1 MASQAISQE
10 EKRNQRRE
18 RLLNEPIPRVV
29 TAMAVP
35 TILSSVVMS
44 LYNMADTYFV
54 SSLGTAATAAVG
66 VNHSL
71 QQLIQMAGSAIGI
84 GASSYISRLLGAK
97 EDKKASQVM
106 STTFFTAF
114 SIGLLVLILGMIFMR
129 PMVRLLGATEDVIPY
144 SIDYAS
150 YILYAAPFMA
160 TVFVMNQTL
169 RAEGSA
175 AFAALGTVSGSILN
189 CILDPIFIFVL
200 DFGVAGAAMATAISK
215 MVSFCVLITPYL
227 RHRSLLNL
235 HVRYIHYSKDIVAEV
250 SKIGSPT
257 LIRQGLM
264 MIANVI
270 TNNVAGAFSTSAL
283 AAISVVNRL
292 MMFLGSAI
300 MGFGHGFQSV
310 AGFNWG
316 AKRYD
321 RVRSSFIF
329 AATCGTIVVSV
340 LALLAAIFPTQ
351 IIGLFT
357 EADAEMMRIGVF
369 SLVFRCAVMPLH
381 AIVMVS
387 QSCFTA
393 LGKAK
398 QAAILSLSRQGFCL
412 IPCVAILPVVFG
424 IMGLGAAQGVADI
437 LSFGISFPMT
447 LKLLREV
454 KRMGKDYDSQSAA
467 SPSDL
472 PLPEAPAEE

>member
-1 MASQAISQE
+1 MAKQAMTQDE
-10 EKRNQRRE
+10 RRNARRE
-18 RLLNEPIPRVV
+18 RLLNEPIPSVV
-29 TAMAVP
+29 TSMAIP
-35 TILSSVVMS
+35 TILSSIVMS
-44 LYNMADTYFV
+44 LYNLADTFFV

-84 GASSYISRLLGAK
+84 GASSYISRLLGAR
-97 EDKKASQVM
+97 EDKKASEVM

-114 SIGLLVLILGMIFMR
+114 GLGLVVMLLGMSFIE
-129 PMVRLLGATEDVIPY
+129 PLVRLLGATEDVVPY

-175 AFAALGTVSGSILN
+175 ALAAAGTVSGSILN
-189 CILDPIFIFVL
+189 VILDPIFIFTL
-200 DFGVAGAAMATAISK
+200 DLGVAGAAMATAISK
-215 MVSFCVLITPYL
+215 FVSFCILITPYL
-227 RHRSLLNL
+227 RHRSLLTL
-235 HVRYIHYSKDIVAEV
+235 HPKNIHYEKDTVSEVA
-250 SKIGSPT
+250 KIGAPT

-321 RVRSSFIF
+321 RVFGAFKF
-329 AATCGTIVVSV
+329 AVSCGIIIVTT
-340 LALLAAIFPTQ
+340 LAVIAAIIPQQ
-351 IIGLFT
+351 IIGIFT
-357 EADAEMMRIGVF
+357 EADAEMMSIGVF
-369 SLVFRCAVMPLH
+369 SLVIRCIVMPLH
-381 AIVMVS
+381 AFVMVS

-412 IPCVAILPVVFG
+412 IPCVAVLPRLFG
-424 IMGLGAAQGVADI
+424 IYGLGCAQAVADV
-437 LSFGISFPMT
+437 LSLVISLPMT
-447 LKLLREV
+447 IKLLKEIRRLSKE
-454 KRMGKDYDSQSAA
+454 YTPAA
-467 SPSDL
+467 PST
-472 PLPEAPAEE
+472 EAAE

>member
-1 MASQAISQE
+1 MSKKNLSQE
-10 EKRNQRRE
+10 ERRNLRRE
-18 RLLNEPIPRVV
+18 RLLNEPIPKVV
-29 TAMAVP
+29 VSMAIP
-35 TILSSVVMS
+35 TIMSSIVMS
-44 LYNMADTYFV
+44 LYNLADTYFV
-54 SSLGTAATAAVG
+54 SSLGSAATAAVG
-66 VNHSL
+66 INHSL

-84 GASSYISRLLGAK
+84 GASSYISRLLGAR
-97 EDKKASQVM
+97 EDEKASQVM

-114 SIGLLVLILGMIFMR
+114 ALGLFVLLVGGIFIE
-129 PMVRLLGATEDVIPY
+129 PLVRFMGANDDVVPY

-175 AFAALGTVSGSILN
+175 TFAALGTISGSILKV
-189 CILDPIFIFVL
+189 ILDPIFIFTL

-215 MVSFCVLITPYL
+215 FVSFCILITPYL
-227 RHRSLLNL
+227 RHKSLLTL
-235 HVRYIHYSKDIVAEV
+235 HYKKITYSRDIVSEV
-250 SKIGSPT
+250 SKIGAPT

-264 MIANVI
+264 MVANII
-270 TNNVAGAFSTSAL
+270 TNNVASAFSTSAL

-292 MMFLGSAI
+292 MMFMGSAI

-321 RVRSSFIF
+321 RVYKSFLF
-329 AATCGTIVVSV
+329 AAGCGTAVVST
-340 LALLAAIFPTQ
+340 LALVAAIFPEHL
-351 IIGLFT
+351 IGLFT
-357 EADAEMMRIGVF
+357 EADAEMMAIGVF
-369 SLVFRCAVMPLH
+369 SLTFRCLVMPLH

-393 LGKAK
+393 LGRAK

-412 IPCVAILPVVFG
+412 IPCVAILPLLFDVK
-424 IMGLGAAQGVADI
+424 GLGAAQGAADI
-437 LSFGISFPMT
+437 LSFCISFPMT
-447 LKLLREV
+447 LRLLREV
-454 KRMGKDYDSQSAA
+454 RRMHLEHIGEIPAGK
-467 SPSDL
+467 
-472 PLPEAPAEE
+472 